1 MVFSL
6 GAYGAYT
13 QPVQGG
19 LPSGRGA
26 YPLATDTPPAGAPA
40 GYPAE
45 DASIPLDDWL
55 PNPVSKM
62 RYGGLFN
69 NCDWQG
75 QLYDTCSKTTSQAH
89 KSGANMKWAW
99 LGWRKGKVGQDGLS
113 PMERAF
119 FEADSGR
126 SVASG
131 WVSKSGNYLKKTVSS
146 PKEFLKTTVA
156 AGLIP
161 ITSAAT
167 LTTQLAGKVI
177 PKNTVV
183 GSALAKINR
192 VVDTNPI
199 LERSRTL
206 GTVSVGV
213 AAAVVGTIYAAPAMG
228 AAGAWVAANA
238 GTAATVVGA
247 AGAAVGVA
255 KQTGLLPGTKPPATP
270 GAAQPPLMDPN
281 QQQAPPS
288 ALQAG
293 MGTVG
298 VVGGI
303 AGLGLLALLAF
314 TQKGRR

>member
-26 YPLATDTPPAGAPA
+26 YPLATDTPPPGAPA

-45 DASIPLDDWL
+45 DPSIPLDDWL

-75 QLYDTCSKTTSQAH
+75 QLYDTCSKTVSQAH

-99 LGWRKGKVGQDGLS
+99 LGWRKDKVGKDQLS
-113 PMERAF
+113 EMERAF
-119 FEADSGR
+119 FDADSGR

-146 PKEFLKTTVA
+146 PKEFLKTTIA

-183 GSALAKINR
+183 GTALAKINR

-213 AAAVVGTIYAAPAMG
+213 AGAVVGAIYAGPAI
-228 AAGAWVAANA
+228 AAASPAILA
-238 GTAATVVGA
+238 GVKGVV
-247 AGAAVGVA
+247 AGAAAVGAVA
-255 KQTGLLPGTKPPATP
+255 GAARTTGLLPGTKPPATP
-270 GAAQPPLMDPN
+270 GTPQPPLMDPN

-293 MGTVG
+293 MGAVG